1 RYGIR
6 REAGLRRHD
15 DQPALAQR
23 AAAPRKL
30 PAEVA
35 VDVHDPL
42 LELTL
47 EEQPRLHLAVR
58 AHVAVIVDV
67 IAAQVGEE
75 RRIKLH
81 AVDAVLLER
90 VRGDLDRRRLRA
102 AIREPGELAVQLDA
116 RGRRE
121 RALLERRLEA

>member
-1 RYGIR
+1 AGARAEAAVDLQREAEPAGCARAHEQPLRVRYGIR

-75 RRIKLH
+75 RRIKL
-81 AVDAVLLER
+81 
-90 VRGDLDRRRLRA
+90 
-102 AIREPGELAVQLDA
+102 
-116 RGRRE
+116 
-121 RALLERRLEA
+121 